1 MSRNKIIAT
10 AHEIFYGGDRFV
22 GKAGSVVGSTIRA
35 TLKFSAIAVLLLVVV
50 VVGQMTQY
58 IKAVDSVREAFLS
71 GWAGRDATR
80 LEQVA
85 DYRKGCH
92 GPLDE
97 FMEELPKRIV
107 SLHECAEVAG
117 SKAVADVLRAADKAV
132 EPVAPMSWF

>member
-1 MSRNKIIAT
+1 MNRNKMIDT
-10 AHEIFYGGDRFV
+10 AHEFFYGGDSFA
-22 GKAGSVVGSTIRA
+22 GKAGLAVGSTIRA
-35 TLKFSAIAVLLLVVV
+35 TLKFSAIAVLLLVIV

-58 IKAVDSVREAFLS
+58 IKAVDSVREAYLS
-71 GWAGRDATR
+71 SWAGSDPSR

-85 DYRKGCH
+85 GYRKGCH

-97 FMEELPKRIV
+97 SMEEPLERIR
-107 SLHECAEVAG
+107 SIHSCAEVAG